1 MLMKSLNLLIHFVG
15 KSSDAFLIGSWDQL
29 LLFLN
34 FIPLPCLT
42 SHKTVLAYSGYKA
55 SHR

>member
-15 KSSDAFLIGSWDQL
+15 KSSDVFLIGSWDQL
-29 LLFLN
+29 LLFLM

-42 SHKTVLAYSGYKA
+42 SHKTVLTYSDYKA